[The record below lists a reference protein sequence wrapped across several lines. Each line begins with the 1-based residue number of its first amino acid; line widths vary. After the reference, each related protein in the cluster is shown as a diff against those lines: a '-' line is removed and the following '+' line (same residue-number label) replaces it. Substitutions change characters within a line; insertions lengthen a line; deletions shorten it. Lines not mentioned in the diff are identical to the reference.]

1 VGKSSRA
8 PTTEQAEIE
17 RSKRAAL
24 LEAQLLSDLRLLLS
38 EPHFMRVFEALK
50 IEFGLMSN
58 EAHEN
63 PYKQYWRD
71 GQKSVGVWLMNKMVE
86 AQTPPE
92 PEPKAAADEENSDG
106 D

>member
-1 VGKSSRA
+1 
-8 PTTEQAEIE
+8 
-17 RSKRAAL
+17 
-24 LEAQLLSDLRLLLS
+24 
-38 EPHFMRVFEALK
+38 MRVFEALK
-50 IEFGLMSN
+50 VEFGLMAN

-92 PEPKAAADEENSDG
+92 PEPKAETDEENEDG